1 MERSKNATGAGL
13 EISQAAAAMGRKGG
27 KSKSRKKLDAIAKN
41 LVKANNSMD
50 KQSRIE
56 RAKKAAAARW
66 ARARNAHDSKQ

>member
-1 MERSKNATGAGL
+1 MEQNKTTGAEL

-27 KSKSRKKLDAIAKN
+27 KSKSHKKLDAIAQN

-50 KQSRIE
+50 KQSRID

-66 ARARNAHDSKQ
+66 SKARNPQDNEQ